1 MPRAPEQ
8 TEPSARTEPSMFL
21 VTKFGKKKLT
31 ILDKQLL
38 GYLEA
43 AARTRRPK
51 NSPYLTTPSKPVKLR
66 LAAKYHTHMQV
77 SHAHAHVTCCTCA
90 CICACACIRTNA
102 PGHVSQARCP
112 RVPRPTPRT
121 PRLNAPTPTWRGPN
135 RPHCVL
141 LPITVWPT
149 KLSVLPRP
157 VLFWRVHFVPDPN
170 QCDRCLGL

>member
-1 MPRAPEQ
+1 MA
-8 TEPSARTEPSMFL
+8 
-21 VTKFGKKKLT
+21 KKMT

-66 LAAKYHTHMQV
+66 LAAKYHMHMQM

-102 PGHVSQARCP
+102 PGPVSQARCP
-112 RVPRPTPRT
+112 RAPRPTPRT
-121 PRLNAPTPTWRGPN
+121 PRLNAPTPTWRPQPASLCPTSYNRVADEALGPS
-135 RPHCVL
+135 P
-141 LPITVWPT
+141 
-149 KLSVLPRP
+149 PRAI
-157 VLFWRVHFVPDPN
+157 LA
-170 QCDRCLGL
+170 CTLCSGSESM